1 MNPRQLENEI
11 KILEE
16 ELNRKRVELNTIKRK
31 QNERRIKREMS
42 ESMQIEQVNYIV
54 NSIRNLFIDEDDDE
68 VELCI
73 VCYTNFPNITFYPCG
88 HDKFCEGC
96 YMRLENRRCPYCRTP
111 IDSTDS
117 DIINHGNNINHN
129 NEIDDEFWE
138 DRPVPHIN
146 ILLDNHNNEID
157 DEVEIDNE
165 FWEDRPVP
173 HINILLD
180 SF

>member
-1 MNPRQLENEI
+1 MEYRLHEEI
-11 KILEE
+11 IRLDEE
-16 ELNRKRVELNTIKRK
+16 IIRLDEEMNRKKEEMNRKQEKLNTIIIKRD
-31 QNERRIKREMS
+31 ERRIKREMS
-42 ESMQIEQVNYIV
+42 ESMQIEQVNCIV
-54 NSIRNLFIDEDDDE
+54 DSIRNLFIIDDDDGSEAGDNE
-68 VELCI
+68 VELCVI
-73 VCYTNFPNITFYPCG
+73 CYTNFPNITFYPCG
-88 HDKFCEGC
+88 HDNCCESC

-146 ILLDNHNNEID
+146 ILLD
-157 DEVEIDNE
+157 
-165 FWEDRPVP
+165 
-173 HINILLD
+173 